1 MLPRSTYRVQLNPR
15 FTFSDAA
22 AVADYLAD
30 LGVSHLY
37 CSPVF
42 QAAPGS
48 THGYD
53 VVDPGSLNRELGGA
67 PAYAHLTGVLRD
79 AGLGQVLDIVP
90 NHMAV
95 DPTNPWW
102 WDVLENGPSSRHAR
116 AFDIDWEGDDD
127 RSATTVL
134 VPILGDQYGRVLE
147 AGELT
152 LERTGA
158 AFRLRYHEHVL
169 PVAPRSLEDVL
180 GPAAR
185 RCGSAELAAIADGFG
200 ALPHAARTD
209 TAGVRERRARIEEL
223 TQELSALGET
233 PGVTD
238 AIDAELAAIGADV
251 DRLDA
256 LLQRQNYRVAH
267 WRTAS
272 EELDYR
278 RFFNIDTLIGV
289 RVEDPEV
296 FAATHE
302 LILELVR
309 DGTVDGLRID
319 HVDGLRDP
327 AGYLRRLAEASGGC
341 WTVVEK
347 ILEPSESLPSG
358 WPVAGTSGYDFL
370 IRVNDL
376 FVDRAN
382 EAVMTDCYH
391 RFTGESIDYPA
402 LVHAAKRRI
411 LSEELATEVD
421 RQTALLAAVCDRHR
435 RHRDHTHRD
444 LRDALGELVAAFP
457 VYRTY
462 VTESQPAGDDD
473 RSHIEAAVRAAA
485 VRRPDIDTELLQF
498 LGQLAAGDVAGPVEQ
513 EFAVRLQ
520 QLTAPVMAKGVED
533 TAFYR
538 YHRLISLNEVG
549 GDPGTFGRPVA
560 EFHRATAASAERWP
574 DTMLT
579 LTTHDTKR
587 SADVRARLNVLS
599 ELPTEWQDAAS
610 RWSEHNDRYR
620 RHGWPDRN
628 AEYLL
633 YQTVVGAWP
642 IEVDRLVAF
651 MAKAT
656 REAKVHTSWTD
667 PVHEYDDAIEAF
679 ARAILADGEFVA
691 DLERFVAEQQI
702 VERGRRNSLA
712 QTALLL
718 TCPGVPDVYQ
728 GSELWDLTLVDPD
741 NRRPVDYE
749 LRRRLLTGLDDT
761 PESLAD
767 DHLGAEKLRLVH
779 RVLAHRRARPEAY
792 QGYQPLVAPDD
803 VVAYSRDGVVTV
815 VPCRTTAAAG
825 GAVELPTGP
834 WVDLVTRARVDGGGH
849 DVSSLLGRFP
859 VAVLARDDG

>member
-1 MLPRSTYRVQLNPR
+1 MTPAATYRVQLHPG
-15 FTFSDAA
+15 FTFGDAA
-22 AVADYLAD
+22 DVVSYLAE

-37 CSPVF
+37 CSPYL
-42 QAAPGS
+42 QAVPGS

-53 VVDPGSLNRELGGA
+53 VVDPRSLNRELGGA
-67 PAYAHLTGVLRD
+67 PAHAHLTGALRE

-116 AFDIDWEGDDD
+116 VFDIDWEGDDE

-152 LERTGA
+152 LEREGA
-158 AFRLRYHEHVL
+158 AFRLRYYEHVL

-180 GPAAR
+180 APAAR
-185 RCGSAELAAIADGFG
+185 RCGSAELAALADGFG
-200 ALPHAARTD
+200 ALPHATRTD
-209 TAGVRERRARIEEL
+209 TAGVRERRARLEEL
-223 TQELSALGET
+223 TWSLAALCET
-233 PGVTD
+233 PFVAA
-238 AIDAELAAIGADV
+238 AIDAELRAIGSDP

-278 RFFNIDTLIGV
+278 RFFNIDTLVGV

-302 LILELVR
+302 LIVELVR

-327 AGYLRRLAEASGGC
+327 AGYLHRLAEATGGC

-347 ILEPSESLPSG
+347 ILEPNESLPSA

-382 EAVMTDCYH
+382 DAAMTGCYH
-391 RFTGESIDYPA
+391 AFVGESVDYGA
-402 LVHAAKRRI
+402 VVHAAKHRI
-411 LSEELATEVD
+411 LAEELATEVD
-421 RQTALLAAVCDRHR
+421 RQTGLLATVCEHHR

-444 LRDALGELVAAFP
+444 LNDALCELVAAFP

-462 VTESQPAGDDD
+462 VTTARPAGDDD
-473 RSHIEAAVRAAA
+473 RSHIEAAVRGAAA
-485 VRRPDIDTELLQF
+485 RRPDIDAELFEF
-498 LGQLAAGDVAGPVEQ
+498 LGQLAAGDVDGTNEQ

-538 YHRLISLNEVG
+538 HHRLVSLNEVG
-549 GDPGTFGRPVA
+549 GDPATFGRPVT
-560 EFHRATAASAERWP
+560 EFHRATAASADRWP
-574 DTMLT
+574 AAMLT
-579 LTTHDTKR
+579 LSTHDTKR

-599 ELPTEWQDAAS
+599 EEPGAWGEATS
-610 RWSEHNDRYR
+610 RWAEHNERH
-620 RHGWPDRN
+620 RHGAWPDRN
-628 AEYLL
+628 TEYLL

-642 IEVDRLVAF
+642 IDADRLVAF

-667 PVHEYDDAIEAF
+667 PVADYDEAVEAF
-679 ARAILADGEFVA
+679 VRAILADDEYVT
-691 DLERFVAEQQI
+691 DLEHFLAEHRI
-702 VERGRRNSLA
+702 VERGRCNSLA

-728 GSELWDLTLVDPD
+728 GSELWDLSVVDPD

-749 LRRRLLTGLDDT
+749 LRRRLLAGLADQ
-761 PESLAD
+761 PVPPAD
-767 DHLGAEKLRLVH
+767 DHTGEGKLRLVH
-779 RVLAHRRARPEAY
+779 QVLTHRRARPEAY
-792 QGYQPLVAPDD
+792 AGYEPLPAPDD
-803 VVAYSRDGVVTV
+803 AVAFTRGGVVAV
-815 VPCRTTAAAG
+815 VPCRTGSTMG
-825 GAVELPTGP
+825 GEVELPPGG
-834 WVDLVTRARVDGGGH
+834 WVDLVTGAQVHGGRHG
-849 DVSSLLGRFP
+849 VESLLRRFP
-859 VAVLARDDG
+859 VAVLAKEEG